1 MPDMASEK
9 KGSGLLLALGLGKPK
24 SKMSEESD
32 SSSSMKAA
40 SEMKDEDGFD
50 SAAMDAFEA
59 VKSDDVEAFKLALKA
74 AIHEC
79 SSDYSDDDME

>member
-1 MPDMASEK
+1 MASDK
-9 KGSGLLLALGLGKPK
+9 KGGGLLLALGLGKPK
-24 SKMSEESD
+24 SKMSEDDSA
-32 SSSSMKAA
+32 SSSGMKAA
-40 SEMKDEDGFD
+40 EAVEDGFD